1 MNYKSESGINRKPE
15 HRPITIKEIEV
26 LTKNL
31 PRKESPGPDG
41 FIAEFYQIF
50 K

>member
-26 LTKNL
+26 LIKNL
-31 PRKESPGPDG
+31 PRKKAQDPM
-41 FIAEFYQIF
+41 AL
-50 K
+50 